1 MLLPRTKLVYLA
13 CVSHDKGRAA
23 KDVCRVG
30 CTACGLCVKNCPT
43 GALALVNNLPV
54 MDFEKCIDC
63 GICVHKCPTKSYVD
77 RAPGRPKAT
86 INPNCNGCGDCVKV
100 CKFKAIE
107 GETDAQHRV
116 LADKCIG
123 CGECRKVCKAD
134 AIQMVGALG
143 HAARV
148 V

>member
-1 MLLPRTKLVYLA
+1 
-13 CVSHDKGRAA
+13 
-23 KDVCRVG
+23 
-30 CTACGLCVKNCPT
+30 
-43 GALALVNNLPV
+43 
-54 MDFEKCIDC
+54 
-63 GICVHKCPTKSYVD
+63 
-77 RAPGRPKAT
+77 
-86 INPNCNGCGDCVKV
+86 
-100 CKFKAIE
+100 
-107 GETDAQHRV
+107 V